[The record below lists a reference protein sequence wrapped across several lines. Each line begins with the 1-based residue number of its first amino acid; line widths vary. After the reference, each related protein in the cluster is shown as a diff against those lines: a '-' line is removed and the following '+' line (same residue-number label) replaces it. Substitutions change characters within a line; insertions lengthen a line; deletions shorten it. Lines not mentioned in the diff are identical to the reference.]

1 MASEWVSGYQPVGT
15 QTFATRATSY
25 KRHDT
30 WESTLPRIVHTIEEI
45 EAVLRRGETPQTDNS
60 DALVELGFVRSSPHL
75 VAGYES
81 TLWERS
87 RDHAQ
92 RAASGLRLFVR
103 ERAVLVEKSAVP
115 LSA

>member
-1 MASEWVSGYQPVGT
+1 MS
-15 QTFATRATSY
+15 
-25 KRHDT
+25 
-30 WESTLPRIVHTIEEI
+30 RIAHTIEEI
-45 EAVLRRGETPQTDNS
+45 QAVLRRGETPQTDNLE
-60 DALVELGFVRSSPHL
+60 ALLELGFVRSSPHL
-75 VAGYES
+75 LAGYES

-103 ERAVLVEKSAVP
+103 ERAVLVEKSAIP

>member
-1 MASEWVSGYQPVGT
+1 M
-15 QTFATRATSY
+15 
-25 KRHDT
+25 
-30 WESTLPRIVHTIEEI
+30 PRIAHTIEEI

-60 DALVELGFVRSSPHL
+60 DALIELGFVRSSPHL

-87 RDHAQ
+87 RDHVG
-92 RAASGLRLFVR
+92 RSSGGLRLFVR
-103 ERAVLVEKSAVP
+103 ERAVLVTESVVP